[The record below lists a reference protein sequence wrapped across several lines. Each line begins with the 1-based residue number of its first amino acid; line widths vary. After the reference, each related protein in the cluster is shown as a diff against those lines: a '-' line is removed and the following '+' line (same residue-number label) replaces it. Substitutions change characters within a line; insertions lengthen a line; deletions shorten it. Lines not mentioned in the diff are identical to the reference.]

1 MSVDEILILFVDNIY
16 IMKGVNTMTEVFSIR
31 VPRELK
37 RQIEEL
43 KDMVNWREEVVSF
56 LYQRVRYYN
65 KLRTIKE
72 VHEILERHPSTPP
85 GTAARLVREDR
96 DSH

>member
-1 MSVDEILILFVDNIY
+1 
-16 IMKGVNTMTEVFSIR
+16 MTEVFSIR
-31 VPRELK
+31 IPKGLK

-43 KDMVNWREEVVSF
+43 KNMVNWREEVVSF

-65 KLRTIKE
+65 KLKTIRE
-72 VHEILERHPSTPP
+72 VHKILERHPSLPP
-85 GTAARLVREDR
+85 GAATRLVREDR